1 MKQPKKFT
9 RNQKVKLSKEGLD
22 IEKYFLVSSNNLEFT
37 IQHKESG
44 EQKTLKY

>member
-9 RNQKVKLSKEGLD
+9 RGQKVKMSKKGLD
-22 IEKYFLVSSNNLEFT
+22 IEKYFLISFNNLEFT

-44 EQKTLKY
+44 EKKTLKY